1 MKTNTVNYSN
11 LEPKFQAALVADLGK
26 YLKIKSKKTTKLV
39 ELFDM
44 GNPEIIIDYENATM
58 QIAPAGVDVMK
69 VLIKEYL

>member
-1 MKTNTVNYSN
+1 MKDNIINYSN

-26 YLKIKSKKTTKLV
+26 SLKIKSKKTTKLV

-58 QIAPAGVDVMK
+58 QISPAGVKVMK